1 MDSYDV
7 RFWDIKKLGNGT
19 GARFRV
25 RWAVDGREHCKS
37 FKARPLADGFLTGLK
52 DAVRYGRPFNPR
64 TGLPDAETTRDELVT
79 WYQHARSYAEAKWPN
94 LAPVSRRSVAEAL
107 VTVTI
112 ALTAKEPGAP
122 DAKVLRQALF
132 GWAFNPATRQLDP
145 PPETAAALD
154 WAERVSLP
162 VADLED
168 TATVRLAL
176 AACVKNLTGKA
187 AAGSTQRRKRSVFY
201 NALGYAVE
209 QGHLTS
215 NPVDRIQWTTPA
227 VAASVDRRVVVSP
240 AQARSLLAAVRALS
254 VRGQHLEAFFA
265 CLYYAALRPSEAVML
280 REGDLHL
287 PKKGWGRIDLAAS
300 ASRAGT
306 AWTDHGTARQE
317 RGLKH
322 RADNETRTIPIPP
335 ELVRL
340 LRAHI
345 KRHGTTDDGRVFQTA
360 RGGILQDSGYNEVWT
375 QARKQALTPAQQRS
389 PLGRRPYDLRHAAVS
404 LWLNSGVPATE
415 VARRAGHGVA
425 VLLKIYAH
433 CIDGQAD
440 AANQRI
446 TDALGTQ
453 DAQSDLGGEGDGESD
468 RASRSAKPCP
478 G

>member
-1 MDSYDV
+1 M
-7 RFWDIKKLGNGT
+7 L
-19 GARFRV
+19 
-25 RWAVDGREHCKS
+25 
-37 FKARPLADGFLTGLK
+37 
-52 DAVRYGRPFNPR
+52 
-64 TGLPDAETTRDELVT
+64 
-79 WYQHARSYAEAKWPN
+79 
-94 LAPVSRRSVAEAL
+94 RR
-107 VTVTI
+107 
-112 ALTAKEPGAP
+112 
-122 DAKVLRQALF
+122 ALF
-132 GWAFNPATRQLDP
+132 AWAFNPATRDTDP
-145 PPETAAALD
+145 PREIALALGWAARA
-154 WAERVSLP
+154 SLP
-162 VADLED
+162 VSALDD
-168 TATVRLAL
+168 PATVRLAL
-176 AACVKNLTGKA
+176 GACAKTLAGKP

-209 QGHLTS
+209 LGHLAS
-215 NPVDRIQWTTPA
+215 NPIDRIQWTTPA
-227 VAASVDRRVVVSP
+227 VAAERRP
-240 AQARSLLAAVRALS
+240 AGRGQPRPGREACWPPSAALS
-254 VRGQHLEAFFA
+254 GRGAHLEAFYG

-280 REGDLHL
+280 READLYL
-287 PKKGWGRIDLAAS
+287 PAKGWGRIVLAAS

-345 KRHGTTDDGRVFQTA
+345 KRYGTTPDGRIFQTA
-360 RGGILQDSGYNEVWT
+360 RGGIIQDSAYSAVWAE
-375 QARKQALTPAQQRS
+375 ARKQALTPAQYRS

-446 TDALGTQ
+446 TDALGATEPSP
-453 DAQSDLGGEGDGESD
+453 APVTGEGGDAE
-468 RASRSAKPCP
+468 RASCSLAAVPRL
-478 G
+478 